1 MTTDNKYDRLPRA
14 GDTEH
19 EPDQQVFYLAP
30 LPLPTGVKPFSC
42 RELQKNANETY
53 MDFMLGKA
61 SFELSIRFFIGSVL
75 GMSLFLFLIGFS
87 LGLYAFVNFD
97 RPFFE
102 GLDILLFDGYFTP
115 AYLIGIFLITGLPI
129 LHAIWVLSRIPPI
142 RFNRQRRE
150 VAYVAKRGD
159 KPCIIPWESVIAC
172 LSSRLVPSKYGTQ
185 QSHELLL
192 CLRNSEATQQMW
204 VNIACYS
211 PAFAIAEWEAIR
223 VYMEEGPEALP
234 GRFIDPKYEEGTV
247 EYFELCR
254 YVYRRDHNYLVYLLG
269 FVLIQGVSG
278 WHLPCRLA
286 AWINGLPRKSLPREV
301 AQWSKPLPP
310 EQWQQPGAEL
320 LEQSKEVHKVLHRG
334 KTLVDY
340 FKELSAP
347 PETKSKKS
355 SSKKSRKKQITIVL
369 APDYLPQDSR
379 EKPINDNR

>member
-30 LPLPTGVKPFSC
+30 LPLPTGVKPFSG
-42 RELQKNANETY
+42 RELQKNANQTY
-53 MDFMLGKA
+53 MDFILGKA

-75 GMSLFLFLIGFS
+75 GVSLLYFLTA
-87 LGLYAFVNFD
+87 LGLDLVGVIALD

-102 GLDILLFDGYFTP
+102 VIVVMFTGGNFLPIILT
-115 AYLIGIFLITGLPI
+115 LIASITGLPI

-150 VAYVAKRGD
+150 VAYVAKRGE

-185 QSHELLL
+185 QNHELLL
-192 CLRNSEATQQMW
+192 CLRNSEATQQKW
-204 VNIACYS
+204 INIACYS

-301 AQWSKPLPP
+301 AQWSRPLPP
-310 EQWQQPGAEL
+310 EQWQQPSAEL
-320 LEQSKEVHKVLHRG
+320 LEQSQEVQKVLRWG

-340 FKELSAP
+340 FEGLSAP
-347 PETKSKKS
+347 APTK
-355 SSKKSRKKQITIVL
+355 RKQHSAKN
-369 APDYLPQDSR
+369 S
-379 EKPINDNR
+379 